1 MRRVTS
7 AVVVVLVVPVVLATA
22 GCSGL
27 QGTGDKGYIAGNGQ
41 IAVIEPADRGEPVE
55 LTGESL
61 EGDPVDLAD
70 SRGEVT
76 VVNTWWSGCA
86 PCRTEMPMLAQAA
99 KETADR
105 ATFVGINIRDNSQA
119 QGLAFQRE
127 AGVDYPSI
135 YAPDGRALLAFSGR
149 INLASVPSTVVLDD
163 EGRVAAVISGPVPGR
178 TTLVDVIDEVVDSDD
193 GTSDSGSGGGSAGG

>member
-1 MRRVTS
+1 MKT
-7 AVVVVLVVPVVLATA
+7 ALAAVLVVPVALVAA

-27 QGTGDKGYIAGNGQ
+27 QGTGDKGYIAGDGQ
-41 IAVIEPADRGEPVE
+41 IAVIDAADRGEPVD

-61 EGDPVDLAD
+61 EGDRVDLAD
-70 SRGEVT
+70 SRGRVT

-99 KETADR
+99 KETAD
-105 ATFVGINIRDNSQA
+105 TTSFVGINIRDNSPA

-127 AGVDYPSI
+127 AGVEYPSI

-163 EGRVAAVISGPVPGR
+163 QGRVAAVISGPIPGR
-178 TTLVDVIDEVVDSDD
+178 TTLVDVIDEVA
-193 GTSDSGSGGGSAGG
+193 GGGSGSAGGGADG